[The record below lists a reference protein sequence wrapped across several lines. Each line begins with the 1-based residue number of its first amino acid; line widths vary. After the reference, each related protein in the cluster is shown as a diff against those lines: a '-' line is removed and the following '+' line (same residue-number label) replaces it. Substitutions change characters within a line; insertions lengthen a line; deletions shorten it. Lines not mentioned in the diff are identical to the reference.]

1 MKDNSIVF
9 VPGNAAQSYIEA
21 YTEKICENLFMN
33 DTYFGNILMCL
44 TELNE
49 LLKENKISEEVVLSY
64 KTDFTDLVINAKL
77 SENEDIK
84 RLKTNNMLSESGIR
98 FKLIET
104 LSDGIR
110 IIDND
115 LILEFN
121 IGALHNSI
129 YESRLKHLKT
139 YFNKML
145 VLAGES

>member
-9 VPGNAAQSYIEA
+9 VPGNEAQSCIEA

-49 LLKENKISEEVVLSY
+49 LLKENKIREEIVLSY
-64 KTDFTDLVINAKL
+64 KTDFTDLVIKAKL

-84 RLKTNNMLSESGIR
+84 RLKTNNMLSDSGIR

>member
-9 VPGNAAQSYIEA
+9 VPGNAAQRCIEA

-84 RLKTNNMLSESGIR
+84 RLKTNNMLSDSGIR